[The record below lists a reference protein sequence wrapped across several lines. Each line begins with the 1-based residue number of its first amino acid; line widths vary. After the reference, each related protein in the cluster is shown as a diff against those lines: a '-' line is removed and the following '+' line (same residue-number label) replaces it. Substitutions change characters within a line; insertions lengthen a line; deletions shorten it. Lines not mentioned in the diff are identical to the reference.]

1 MNTIAFV
8 AGVNNYSEYR
18 VLPSAQRDAEDIASL
33 FDSLEYK
40 VYRSI
45 DDEHD
50 IAKQKFDEF
59 LDDLLNN
66 DYEAAIFYFAGHGTQ
81 VIMDDCLMFKDAPSE
96 RGISGSNLKNK
107 SFVLDDIIKD
117 MRIKMDDHVDIL
129 ILDCCRDGRGTSL
142 NSDISLK
149 EIPFQT
155 FLAFATTAGDT
166 ALSHVA
172 TNHGYFTESFLS
184 QFDEND
190 NIESIFKRVR
200 ADVYDKCG
208 KLSWVHTCLVNDV
221 FLNRG
226 KESKYLCKPYSHDAY
241 HDIEFHSSNLELD
254 AAIKEMKIL
263 NYYHQRDA
271 ITDFKANVENATIDD
286 KFVYGRNLWQSLVG
300 GCFAAGNELLPVS
313 IRKYNDG
320 NVNHVLNGA
329 LYEMYFDKHDNPRHN
344 IKGLRFANVLTR
356 LMTEA
361 AFENSKEFIKEA
373 LDETEVKFRFRIDN
387 PQTVPVI
394 LNLKDAFEENAIG
407 EKIYCVQN
415 IIANG
420 NDIKEEVFKD
430 RKPVSKI
437 FLKDNFQ
444 SILQVP
450 KEYIRISGTRCEDN
464 AILVKKE

>member
-18 VLPSAQRDAEDIASL
+18 VLPSAQRDAEDVALL

-50 IAKQKFDEF
+50 VAKQKYDDF
-59 LDDLLNN
+59 LDDLQNN

-96 RGISGSNLKNK
+96 RGRSGSNLKNK

-117 MRIKMDDHVDIL
+117 MRMKMDNHVDIL
-129 ILDCCRDGRGTSL
+129 ILDCCRDGRGTHL

-184 QFDEND
+184 QFNENFD
-190 NIESIFKRVR
+190 IELIFKRVR
-200 ADVYDKCG
+200 ADVYERCG

-241 HDIEFHSSNLELD
+241 HDFEYHSSNLELD

-271 ITDFKANVENATIDD
+271 IREFKAYIGYATIDD
-286 KFVYGRNLWQSLVG
+286 KFVYGRNLWQSLLG
-300 GCFAAGNELLPVS
+300 GCFAASNELLHAN
-313 IRKYNDG
+313 IRTYNDG
-320 NVNHVLNGA
+320 NTNHVLNGA
-329 LYEMYFDKHDNPRHN
+329 LYEMYFDKHDNPRQK
-344 IKGLRFANVLTR
+344 IKGLRCANVLAR
-356 LMTEA
+356 LMAEA
-361 AFENSKEFIKEA
+361 EFENSKKFIKEA
-373 LDETEVKFRFRIDN
+373 LDETEVKFRFRVDN
-387 PQTVPVI
+387 PQTVSVI
-394 LNLKDAFEENAIG
+394 LNLKDTFEENAIG
-407 EKIYCVQN
+407 EKIYFVQN

-430 RKPVSKI
+430 RSSVSKT
-437 FLKDNFQ
+437 FLKEYFQ

-450 KEYIRISGTRCEDN
+450 KDYIKISGTRCEDD
-464 AILVKKE
+464 AILVNKE